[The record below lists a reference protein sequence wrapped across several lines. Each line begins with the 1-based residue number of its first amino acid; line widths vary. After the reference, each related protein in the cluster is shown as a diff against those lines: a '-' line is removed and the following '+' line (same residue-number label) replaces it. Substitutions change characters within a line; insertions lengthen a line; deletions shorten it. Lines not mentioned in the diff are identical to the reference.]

1 MSARHICLFPTSPF
15 SSLLFSSLLASTD
28 RTAAHKNNSKY
39 FNSPPNRWN
48 LIDFLKYRHPRD
60 ATRRKIVD
68 SWVKSLESIAACNG
82 RCHTDEGHE
91 RAKTLLSRY
100 RERDSSDRKYAK
112 IWTSLKKSTERPPP
126 APATINYA
134 PVFQNGGSAPL
145 FQNGGSAPVFHTAG
159 TAAPVTI
166 SNKGA
171 ERNPT
176 LPVPSSGEGEEEEEQ
191 EEEAAIDEWEL
202 SDTVA
207 GEEEDEEDEE
217 VEEVE
222 QDGENEGYTDGED
235 GVGLTD
241 SPPHIL
247 AFHKAYRKTDGHRWR
262 LSSGRD
268 VETVLFS
275 KFHAAGG
282 VGFHASLALSFILDL
297 GDDDDNTCKN
307 WFSNK
312 EWSEIKATIPPL
324 SSEGLMPLFKS
335 FDRFDGAKSVGE
347 FRHRVDTT
355 RYKEPG
361 EIYNREKHYD
371 LWSADLA
378 VQHILGL
385 WEDPDQPLRAPQLED
400 TLSSCLWTHII
411 DHPLLGLAGV
421 HMVHKESS
429 CRSTARRKNRHR
441 TLPTQRQL
449 SGPKMDGIIRSIKDH
464 SEEFGAME
472 VASSFGSVGAKS
484 TKLLVDTNKLIKTL
498 RDMLFAL
505 HQRVNFDPAV
515 TGKLQVVGI
524 MCAGLQVQFL
534 RLYCKGH
541 VSILVRERIEEV
553 PVDCLEFEHLK
564 SLLVKFA
571 IMKKAIAQSVTAV
584 SERVPALSAAEQ
596 RVMTDEERL
605 QELLSGKVKDC
616 RPKLDWAGDSPPPD
630 R

>member
-1 MSARHICLFPTSPF
+1 VP
-15 SSLLFSSLLASTD
+15 
-28 RTAAHKNNSKY
+28 
-39 FNSPPNRWN
+39 
-48 LIDFLKYRHPRD
+48 
-60 ATRRKIVD
+60 
-68 SWVKSLESIAACNG
+68 
-82 RCHTDEGHE
+82 
-91 RAKTLLSRY
+91 
-100 RERDSSDRKYAK
+100 
-112 IWTSLKKSTERPPP
+112 
-126 APATINYA
+126 
-134 PVFQNGGSAPL
+134 
-145 FQNGGSAPVFHTAG
+145 
-159 TAAPVTI
+159 
-166 SNKGA
+166 SNKEDG
-171 ERNPT
+171 
-176 LPVPSSGEGEEEEEQ
+176 

-207 GEEEDEEDEE
+207 GEEEEDEEDE
-217 VEEVE
+217 
-222 QDGENEGYTDGED
+222 GYTDEED
-235 GVGLTD
+235 DISDKD
-241 SPPHIL
+241 SPPHIV
-247 AFHKAYRKTDGHRWR
+247 AFQKAYRKTEGHRWR
-262 LSSGRD
+262 LSTGRD

-275 KFHAAGG
+275 KFHAADGA
-282 VGFHASLALSFILDL
+282 GFHANLALSFILDL
-297 GDDDDNTCKN
+297 GDDDDDDDDDNVCKR
-307 WFSNK
+307 WFSDE
-312 EWSEIKATIPPL
+312 EWLEIKATTPPL

-335 FDRFDGAKSVGE
+335 FDRFDGAKTVSE

-355 RYKEPG
+355 RYKEDG
-361 EIYNREKHYD
+361 EVYNREKHYD

-421 HMVHKESS
+421 QMIHKESS

-472 VASSFGSVGAKS
+472 VASSFGSVGTKS

-541 VSILVRERIEEV
+541 VSVLVRERIEEV
-553 PVDCLEFEHLK
+553 PVDCLEFKGLK
-564 SLLVKFA
+564 RLLVKFA
-571 IMKKAIAQSVTAV
+571 MMKVWTREYPLYSYRPYLT
-584 SERVPALSAAEQ
+584 EGLY
-596 RVMTDEERL
+596 
-605 QELLSGKVKDC
+605 C
-616 RPKLDWAGDSPPPD
+616 RKQLRSQ
-630 R
+630 